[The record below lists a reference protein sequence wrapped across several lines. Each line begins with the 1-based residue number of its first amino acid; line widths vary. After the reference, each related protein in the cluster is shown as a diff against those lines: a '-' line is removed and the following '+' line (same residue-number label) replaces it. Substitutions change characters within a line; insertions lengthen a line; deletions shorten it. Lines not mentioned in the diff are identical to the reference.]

1 MVIPAQSAAHSLAL
15 PSLAP
20 PEPPLLPLGLLAVDY
35 EYDIAGAFWG
45 VARGHGWILEGG
57 GHLWGSCVSFFVKSW
72 KGFNGFFW
80 EIRFSNFKFRGCD
93 LKG

>member
-45 VARGHGWILEGG
+45 VARGYGWILEGG
-57 GHLWGSCVSFFVKSW
+57 GHLWGSCVSFIVKSW
-72 KGFNGFFW
+72 KGFYWVSWFLGG
-80 EIRFSNFKFRGCD
+80 SVFKF
-93 LKG
+93 